1 LSQNFISLSE
11 AQDLTSRF
19 RNELNDMLTTSYE
32 GSLPYAE
39 TFDASAITDL
49 LNQDGCTQ
57 FRAYFGMDENNKVRL
72 VFTAVDAQDEDILD
86 GSNSIIV
93 ENGKLCPNNCP
104 TNLL

>member
-1 LSQNFISLSE
+1 MPSNFISLSE
-11 AQDLTSRF
+11 AQDLTSHF
-19 RNELNDMLTTSYE
+19 RNELDDMLTTSYE

-57 FRAYFGMDENNKVRL
+57 FRAYFGMDENNNVRL
-72 VFTAVDAQDEDILD
+72 VFTAVNSQGEDILD

-93 ENGKLCPNNCP
+93 ENGILCPNNCP
-104 TNLL
+104 ANLL

>member
-1 LSQNFISLSE
+1 MPSYFITLTE

-72 VFTAVDAQDEDILD
+72 VFTAVDAQGED
-86 GSNSIIV
+86 SNSIIV
-93 ENGKLCPNNCP
+93 ENGILCPDNCP